1 MAKSVA
7 VLIMMKSATVLVA
20 VVPGGGNDDGA
31 LFHRL
36 PEQLEQVRTFRMHLR
51 SAPHM
56 RLRAVHHLAPHV
68 QAYVN

>member
-1 MAKSVA
+1 MTKRVTG
-7 VLIMMKSATVLVA
+7 VIMMKRATVLVA

-56 RLRAVHHLAPHV
+56 RLRAAHHLAPYV
-68 QAYVN
+68 QTYVK